1 MLVENMAKL
10 PILEAGEYSH
20 LHTLTQTIGHAFP
33 VLRPNRLTP
42 VSRKIK
48 MEIDELE

>member
-33 VLRPNRLTP
+33 VLNRLTP

-48 MEIDELE
+48 MEIDELQ